1 MDKISITTEGV
12 HKLLKGLNPN
22 KASGPDKISPK
33 LLKNM
38 ADYLAQPLA
47 SLFQASLKQGKV
59 PHQWKNALVTPIFKK
74 GNKHDAAN
82 YRPVSLTSVCCKLL
96 EHIVAK
102 SVMEHLDV
110 NNILSDSQ
118 HGFRAKRS
126 CETQLVTF
134 IDELQRHLAKGMQI
148 DLAKL
153 DFSKAFDVVPHSK
166 LLYKLDYY
174 GIRGLPLE
182 WIRSF
187 LNDRVQRVAIDD
199 KASDV
204 ALVTS
209 GVPQGSVLGPILFL
223 IFINDMP
230 ECINSKCRLFA
241 DDSIVYRTITS
252 VADSI
257 ALQKDLD
264 SLHEWE
270 VTWGMS
276 FNPSKCNT
284 MNIARKT
291 KVART
296 DYTLKGEFLK
306 CVESAPYLGVSISS
320 NLTWNHHIKTT
331 AAKAN
336 KTLGFVKR
344 NLKGASKKSKDPCLP
359 DSCATQARILL
370 NRLGP
375 ASSTGD

>member
-1 MDKISITTEGV
+1 M
-12 HKLLKGLNPN
+12 
-22 KASGPDKISPK
+22 
-33 LLKNM
+33 
-38 ADYLAQPLA
+38 
-47 SLFQASLKQGKV
+47 
-59 PHQWKNALVTPIFKK
+59 
-74 GNKHDAAN
+74 
-82 YRPVSLTSVCCKLL
+82 SLTSVCCKLL

-110 NNILSDSQ
+110 NNIISDSQ

-148 DLAKL
+148 DLAIL

-174 GIRGLPLE
+174 GICGLPLE

-187 LNDRVQRVAIDD
+187 LNDRVQRVAVDD
-199 KASDV
+199 KASDE
-204 ALVTS
+204 ATVTS
-209 GVPQGSVLGPILFL
+209 GVPQGSVLCPILFL
-223 IFINDMP
+223 VFINDMP
-230 ECINSKCRLFA
+230 ECINSKYRLFA
-241 DDSIVYRTITS
+241 DNSIVYRTITS

-257 ALQKDLD
+257 ALQKDLN

-296 DYTLKGEFLK
+296 DYTLKGEVLK
-306 CVESAPYLGVSISS
+306 CVESAPYLVVTISS

-344 NLKGASKKSKDPCLP
+344 NLKGASKKAK
-359 DSCATQARILL
+359 ILAYQTL
-370 NRLGP
+370 VQPKLEYC
-375 ASSTGD
+375 STVWAPHH